1 MDEALLAKFSPFLA
15 ELKKRLLFT
24 FYVFL
29 VTTFIGFALYEK
41 IIRFLIDILN
51 LRGINIV
58 FTSPFQFI
66 NLAVACGVASGLVF
80 SAPLLVYQLFSFLKP
95 ALKSR
100 EYKMIV
106 GFLPVT
112 VLLFL
117 IGFFFGAYI
126 MKWQIEIFLASSVSL
141 GIGNI
146 LDISRLLSMVLMT
159 SVFIGLGFEFPI
171 ILLILL
177 RLGIIK
183 HSQLAKTRKWFYVA
197 ALLFAVL
204 LPADSI
210 VADIILALPLIALFE
225 LALIANLFFGKKLD
239 LNPN

>member
-183 HSQLAKTRKWFYVA
+183 HGQLAKTRKWFYVA